1 MTFLEG
7 LRLVFGGIFV
17 LFAPGFAWSYVFF
30 RRRKIEWIER
40 LALSF
45 GLSIA
50 LVPLAVF
57 WLNWL
62 FDMKITLLST
72 SLTVVGII
80 FISGISLLFQKYGW
94 GSLLVT
100 QIKEYYKRDR

>member
-30 RRRKIEWIER
+30 RHRKIDWIER

-57 WLNWL
+57 WLNWV
-62 FDMKITLLST
+62 FDMEITLVSV
-72 SLTVVGII
+72 SLTVTGLIL
-80 FISGISLLFQKYGW
+80 ISGIFLLARKYGW
-94 GSLLVT
+94 TALLVGK
-100 QIKEYYKRDR
+100 IRAYLKKD

>member
-7 LRLVFGGIFV
+7 LRLVFGGIFI

-30 RRRKIEWIER
+30 ARKKIEWIER

-72 SLTVVGII
+72 SLTVAGTIVIAGIW
-80 FISGISLLFQKYGW
+80 LLARKYGW
-94 GSLLVT
+94 GNIFVSR
-100 QIKEYYKRDR
+100 IKACLKRN

>member
-7 LRLVFGGIFV
+7 LRLVFGGIFI
-17 LFAPGFAWSYVFF
+17 LLAPGFVWSYVFF
-30 RRRKIEWIER
+30 QHRKIDWLER
-40 LALSF
+40 LALSI

-62 FDMKITLLST
+62 FNMEITLLST
-72 SLTVVGII
+72 SLTVIGLVL
-80 FISGISLLFQKYGW
+80 ISGIILLARRFGWTASLN
-94 GSLLVT
+94 SR
-100 QIKEYYKRDR
+100 IKGYLKRD

>member
-17 LFAPGFAWSYVFF
+17 LFAPGFVCSYVFF
-30 RRRKIEWIER
+30 RRRKIYWIER

-62 FDMKITLLST
+62 FNMKITLLST
-72 SLTVVGII
+72 SLTVIGLI
-80 FISGISLLFQKYGW
+80 FISGIFLMARKYGW
-94 GSLLVT
+94 GNQLFGKIRGY
-100 QIKEYYKRDR
+100 IKKG

>member
-7 LRLVFGGIFV
+7 LRLVFGGIFI
-17 LFAPGFAWSYVFF
+17 LLAPGFAWSYVFF
-30 RRRKIEWIER
+30 RHRKIDWIER

-57 WLNWL
+57 WLNWI
-62 FDMKITLLST
+62 FDMKITLLSS
-72 SLTVVGII
+72 SLTVIGLI
-80 FISGISLLFQKYGW
+80 FISGIFILAQKYGW
-94 GSLLVT
+94 GSFLVSK
-100 QIKEYYKRDR
+100 IKPYSKKD

>member
-7 LRLVFGGIFV
+7 LRLVFGGIFI
-17 LFAPGFAWSYVFF
+17 LLAPGFAWSYVFF
-30 RRRKIEWIER
+30 QRRKIDWIER

-72 SLTVVGII
+72 SLTVVGLIC
-80 FISGISLLFQKYGW
+80 ISGVFLLARKYGW
-94 GSLLVT
+94 TTLLAGK
-100 QIKEYYKRDR
+100 IRALFKRD

>member
-7 LRLVFGGIFV
+7 LRLVFGGIFI

-30 RRRKIEWIER
+30 TRRKLDWIER
-40 LALSF
+40 FALSF

-50 LVPLAVF
+50 LVPLGIF

-80 FISGISLLFQKYGW
+80 LIAGLYILARKNGW
-94 GSLLVT
+94 GNIFVNR
-100 QIKEYYKRDR
+100 IKTYLKRN

>member
-30 RRRKIEWIER
+30 RHRKIDWIER

-62 FDMKITLLST
+62 FDMEITLLSA
-72 SLTVVGII
+72 SLTVAGLICISII
-80 FISGISLLFQKYGW
+80 FLLAQKYGW
-94 GSLLVT
+94 ITILADKIRAYL
-100 QIKEYYKRDR
+100 KRD

>member
-30 RRRKIEWIER
+30 ARRKIDVIER

-62 FDMKITLLST
+62 FDMKISLLST
-72 SLTVVGII
+72 SLTVVGLIVIAGI
-80 FISGISLLFQKYGW
+80 FILAQKYGW
-94 GSLLVT
+94 SSLFISR
-100 QIKEYYKRDR
+100 IKSYLKRD

>member
-7 LRLVFGGIFV
+7 LRLVFGGIFI
-17 LFAPGFAWSYVFF
+17 LLAPGFVWSYVFF
-30 RRRKIEWIER
+30 QHRKIDWLER
-40 LALSF
+40 LALSI

-62 FDMKITLLST
+62 FNMEITLLST
-72 SLTVVGII
+72 SLTVVSLMLVSAII
-80 FISGISLLFQKYGW
+80 LLARRFGWTASL
-94 GSLLVT
+94 SSR
-100 QIKEYYKRDR
+100 IKGYLKRD